1 MSDNIYTRTSA
12 DENNGLMIKIE
23 NVRKQYRLGTIGGG
37 TLRGDLQSWW
47 AKVRGR
53 EDPNSE
59 IGAKVYKKNEKFM
72 ALDGI
77 NLEVKKGERLGIIG
91 HNGAGK
97 STLLKIL
104 SRVTAPT
111 EGKIFLNGRISSML
125 EVGTGFHAELTGRE
139 NIYLNGAILGMTRA
153 EVDSKIERIID
164 FSECGQFID
173 TPVKRYSSGM
183 YVKLAFSVAA
193 HLDSEILVMDEVLA
207 VGDMKFQQKCLDK
220 MNDVSREDGRT
231 ILYVSH
237 NMNTIRQLCTR
248 CIVLDHGKLIFDGD
262 VEKAIGIYMDL
273 SRDESVEA
281 DYVPYIR
288 PNWIQA
294 DNLRLCSAK
303 FINKDVNSF
312 YREEKIKIEY
322 NVRYSKALETV
333 GLRFEVR
340 MLDGTAVATAVSE
353 NIPIKCSDRVQSFSA
368 SYDVS
373 NLVEG
378 VYKTYYTF
386 FTYNEYGNYR
396 NIDCVPG
403 LQFSIVP
410 PDERCIAEW
419 DGQQWGFVQ
428 LPSPETKPE
437 RSELNG

>member
-23 NVRKQYRLGTIGGG
+23 NVKKQYRLGTIGGG

-164 FSECGQFID
+164 FPSA
-173 TPVKRYSSGM
+173 VSSST
-183 YVKLAFSVAA
+183 LP
-193 HLDSEILVMDEVLA
+193 
-207 VGDMKFQQKCLDK
+207 
-220 MNDVSREDGRT
+220 
-231 ILYVSH
+231 
-237 NMNTIRQLCTR
+237 
-248 CIVLDHGKLIFDGD
+248 
-262 VEKAIGIYMDL
+262 
-273 SRDESVEA
+273 SRD
-281 DYVPYIR
+281 IR
-288 PNWIQA
+288 AECMSNSRSRSPRTLTARSLSWMRSW
-294 DNLRLCSAK
+294 LSA
-303 FINKDVNSF
+303 I
-312 YREEKIKIEY
+312 
-322 NVRYSKALETV
+322 
-333 GLRFEVR
+333 
-340 MLDGTAVATAVSE
+340 
-353 NIPIKCSDRVQSFSA
+353 
-368 SYDVS
+368 
-373 NLVEG
+373 
-378 VYKTYYTF
+378 
-386 FTYNEYGNYR
+386 
-396 NIDCVPG
+396 
-403 LQFSIVP
+403 
-410 PDERCIAEW
+410 
-419 DGQQWGFVQ
+419 
-428 LPSPETKPE
+428 
-437 RSELNG
+437 